1 MIHESINK
9 RVGEHDE
16 CKIISPYAFYMM
28 LFCIVK
34 DALLNGK
41 RAPFE
46 MRFVTYWKRVSYK
59 AENNRLWM
67 KLQLLVASFL

>member
-1 MIHESINK
+1 M
-9 RVGEHDE
+9 
-16 CKIISPYAFYMM
+16 
-28 LFCIVK
+28 VK
-34 DALLNGK
+34 GALLNGK

-59 AENNRLWM
+59 VENNRLWM

>member
-1 MIHESINK
+1 M
-9 RVGEHDE
+9 
-16 CKIISPYAFYMM
+16 P
-28 LFCIVK
+28 FCSVK
-34 DALLNGK
+34 GALLNGK

-67 KLQLLVASFL
+67 ELQILVAFFCKTISYTMILPYIKR

>member
-1 MIHESINK
+1 M
-9 RVGEHDE
+9 
-16 CKIISPYAFYMM
+16 P
-28 LFCIVK
+28 FCSVK
-34 DALLNGK
+34 GALLDGK

>member
-1 MIHESINK
+1 M
-9 RVGEHDE
+9 
-16 CKIISPYAFYMM
+16 P
-28 LFCIVK
+28 FCSVK

-67 KLQLLVASFL
+67 KSQLLVASFCKTISYTVVRLYIKR